1 MWWVILV
8 APVEYQSAGTES
20 RKYFL
25 VAVYQRPNGHGGV
38 RTMDNVRNLTSGRGQ
53 FQWPARLTCCRLFGL
68 VLAADTAAGAVTR
81 RAVVR

>member
-25 VAVYQRPNGHGGV
+25 VAVYQKPERTRRREDDGQRPQFDV
-38 RTMDNVRNLTSGRGQ
+38 R
-53 FQWPARLTCCRLFGL
+53 ARAISMAC
-68 VLAADTAAGAVTR
+68 AADVLPFIRAGFGC
-81 RAVVR
+81 